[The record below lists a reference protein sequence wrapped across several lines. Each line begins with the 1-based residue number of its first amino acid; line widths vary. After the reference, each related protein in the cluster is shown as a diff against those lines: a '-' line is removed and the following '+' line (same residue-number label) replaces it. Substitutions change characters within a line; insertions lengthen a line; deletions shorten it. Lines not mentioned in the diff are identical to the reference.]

1 MAFAKSKLNIIG
13 ALISKALI
21 DSHVRHD
28 ETVSI
33 NNSLKEFYDIKEEIK
48 NSNNKKKFKLY
59 IKQHCLIVWSVKKN
73 TESKTLKAV
82 RTKNERIMLL
92 SKCTVCNCKKS
103 KFIKEQEPSGL
114 LRSLGINRPLNK
126 IPLLDPLLF

>member
-1 MAFAKSKLNIIG
+1 MALAKSKLNIIG
-13 ALISKALI
+13 VLISKALI

-48 NSNNKKKFKLY
+48 NSNNEKKFKLY
-59 IKQHCLIVWSVKKN
+59 IKQCCLIVWSVEKN
-73 TESKTLKAV
+73 TEIKTPKV
-82 RTKNERIMLL
+82 VKTKNERIMLL
-92 SKCTVCNCKKS
+92 SKCTVCNGKKS

-114 LRSLGINRPLNK
+114 LRSLGINTPLNK
-126 IPLLDPLLF
+126 IPLLGPLLF